1 MVSQQ
6 ERIFKVSNKA
16 LRLKWLMLLLLFA
29 STIFVP
35 FMIATSGQEYPD
47 LSVAPIL
54 CAAFGFI
61 WIPLLVVYWRQTT
74 RIELAGDHFTV
85 KKLAQIPE
93 QFDYKAI
100 LAQNER
106 MEVGRGGSFN
116 VLTVYLQND
125 YVSVKSNEFAE
136 YDLLKDSFG
145 QYGKPVAYQ
154 KVMTLTERN
163 RLRWMIGGLA
173 LFIAANIA
181 FGYVAHNP
189 ADPKPARLVPV
200 TDIVDKVVED
210 RPKGRL
216 NGVRI
221 SLRTH
226 PAFSFYVSRRNYDTR
241 LDTLKWAIATQLPIE
256 LLIRESDYR
265 KKLIKTEPL
274 TFGDKYDNYKQILVF
289 GVRQNGAVH
298 IKTAKPVVEPIHT
311 NPGQR
316 TFLLSVLLLFCW
328 TGWAYVDRHKVL
340 RMN

>member
-6 ERIFKVSNKA
+6 EQIFKVSNKA
-16 LRLKWLMLLLLFA
+16 LGLKWLMLLLLFA

-54 CAAFGFI
+54 YAAFGFI

-85 KKLAQIPE
+85 KKLAQTPK

-173 LFIAANIA
+173 LFIVTNIA

-189 ADPKPARLVPV
+189 ADPKPAQLVPV
-200 TDIVDKVVED
+200 TDLVDKVVED

-221 SLRTH
+221 SLRTY
-226 PAFSFYVSRRNYDTR
+226 PTFSFYISRRDYDIR
-241 LDTLKWAIATQLPIE
+241 LDTLKWVIATGRPIE

-265 KKLIKTEPL
+265 KKLIKIEPL

-289 GVRQNGAVH
+289 GVRQNGSFQ
-298 IKTAKPVVEPIHT
+298 IKTSKPVYEPTHT
-311 NPGQR
+311 NPVQR
-316 TFLLSVLLLFCW
+316 TFLLSFLLILCW
-328 TGWAYVDRHKVL
+328 TGWVYVDRHKVL
-340 RMN
+340 PAD